1 MAPASKHREMPPDP
15 LLVATIVL
23 VAVTLSLP
31 CFAYGAWY
39 IIQTDPVTWEVLM
52 HHLKFIVAGLTLTTV
67 PLLAWMAPRLPGQ
80 MNGVAAV
87 HAYLGLQAYAMLA
100 FAGTGIV
107 RIFRTKRRHDLY
119 NDYDEDVLLDEI
131 GAERFQHWRR
141 RLRIGVFGY
150 LFFWILAY
158 IVGVVRYLIR
168 YWL

>member
-1 MAPASKHREMPPDP
+1 MAPEPF
-15 LLVATIVL
+15 LVATVVL

-31 CFAYGAWY
+31 CFVYGAWY
-39 IIQTDPVTWEVLM
+39 VIEADPVTWGVLV
-52 HHLKFIVAGLTLTTV
+52 HHLRFIAAGLLLTTV

-80 MNGVAAV
+80 LTGIAAV

-107 RIFRTKRRHDLY
+107 RIFRTKRAYDLY
-119 NDYDEDVLLDEI
+119 HDYDEDVLLDEI
-131 GAERFQHWRR
+131 GADRFQHWRR

-158 IVGVVRYLIR
+158 LVGVLRYLIR
-168 YWL
+168 YWLT